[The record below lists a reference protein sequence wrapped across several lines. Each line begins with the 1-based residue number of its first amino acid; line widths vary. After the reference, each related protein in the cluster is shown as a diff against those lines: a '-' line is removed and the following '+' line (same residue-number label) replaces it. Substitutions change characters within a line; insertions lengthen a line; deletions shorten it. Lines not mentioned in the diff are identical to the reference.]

1 MSSLKGRKAHSLWVV
16 EGVRNAQ
23 EGCLASCLPAGRL
36 CIQSQLPASI
46 NSSLRENI
54 FLHPGMLSFIWV
66 IALVKWHTGKKMILC
81 STLQTCSGSTY
92 FCKMNTSSYF
102 TSMFAIAIGYHSLMC
117 KNTITQ
123 CNTHVIHN
131 VIHMVWRSEIVP
143 GERKA
148 GGGWKE
154 RKGMLRF
161 F

>member
-66 IALVKWHTGKKMILC
+66 IALVKWHTGKKNDFMLD
-81 STLQTCSGSTY
+81 SADLFWFNLFLQNEY
-92 FCKMNTSSYF
+92 IIIFHFNFCHCHCLSQPK
-102 TSMFAIAIGYHSLMC
+102 IQL
-117 KNTITQ
+117 
-123 CNTHVIHN
+123 
-131 VIHMVWRSEIVP
+131 HMVWRSEIVP

-154 RKGMLRF
+154 RKRMLRF